1 MYNFPESFFKDGK
14 NEILGVDKVGD
25 WATHRLSY
33 PITKEYEITHGYALA
48 LIFTSW
54 IRVALKY
61 NSTTMIPRL
70 RTLGEMIFD
79 EPDYQKVPGKLEELF
94 DIASNEDNELNEPIP
109 GVAEEVTKE
118 ALSNLEKIE
127 TALPT
132 VRGLEASDREMDE
145 LSKKAETSFQDLM
158 DLGMQVDSRFS
169 GDIFSVASNM
179 LNHAITAKTAKLNK
193 KLKMIDLQLKK
204 ATLDQR
210 QAKADEKIDN
220 IPLGEGQNLDRN
232 ELLRVLSAKNT
243 EE

>member
-1 MYNFPESFFKDGK
+1 M
-14 NEILGVDKVGD
+14 
-25 WATHRLSY
+25 
-33 PITKEYEITHGYALA
+33 TK
-48 LIFTSW
+48 
-54 IRVALKY
+54 
-61 NSTTMIPRL
+61 
-70 RTLGEMIFD
+70 
-79 EPDYQKVPGKLEELF
+79 KLEELF
-94 DIASNEDNELNEPIP
+94 DIASSEENELNEPIP

-118 ALSNLEKIE
+118 ALTNLEKIE

-210 QAKADEKIDN
+210 QAKMEEKIDN
-220 IPLGEGQNLDRN
+220 IPLGDGAQNLDRN
-232 ELLRVLSAKNT
+232 ELLRVLTSKNT

>member
-1 MYNFPESFFKDGK
+1 M
-14 NEILGVDKVGD
+14 
-25 WATHRLSY
+25 
-33 PITKEYEITHGYALA
+33 TK
-48 LIFTSW
+48 
-54 IRVALKY
+54 
-61 NSTTMIPRL
+61 
-70 RTLGEMIFD
+70 
-79 EPDYQKVPGKLEELF
+79 KLEELF
-94 DIASNEDNELNEPIP
+94 DIASSEKNELNEPIP

-118 ALSNLEKIE
+118 ALSNLEKID

-132 VRGLEASDREMDE
+132 VRGLEASDREMDD
-145 LSKKAETSFQDLM
+145 LASKAETSFQDLM

-210 QAKADEKIDN
+210 QAKMEEKIDN
-220 IPLGEGQNLDRN
+220 IPLGDGAQNLDRN
-232 ELLRVLSAKNT
+232 DLLRVLTTKNT